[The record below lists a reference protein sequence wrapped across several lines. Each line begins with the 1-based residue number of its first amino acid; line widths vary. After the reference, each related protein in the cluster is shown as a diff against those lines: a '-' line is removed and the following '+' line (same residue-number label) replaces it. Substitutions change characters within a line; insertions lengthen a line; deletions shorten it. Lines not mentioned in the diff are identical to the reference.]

1 MVERIDNPLVSLITP
16 DKTQSTG
23 KTDDTGFAD
32 TFREAL
38 QGINE
43 LQENA
48 AVSGEQFVRG
58 EITDLH
64 QVMIDAE
71 KARIGLEL
79 MLEIR
84 NKLIE
89 GYQELMRMQL

>member
-1 MVERIDNPLVSLITP
+1 MVEKIDNSLISLISPENGQNVRNP
-16 DKTQSTG
+16 D
-23 KTDDTGFAD
+23 DPGFAD

-38 QGINE
+38 RGINE

-48 AVSGEQFVRG
+48 ASTAGEFVRG

>member
-16 DKTQSTG
+16 DKTQRTG
-23 KTDDTGFAD
+23 KADDTGFAD

-43 LQENA
+43 LQKNA
-48 AVSGEQFVRG
+48 AATGEQFVRG